1 MDRTVKISI
10 TAGDVEIDLDGSSA
24 ELEEMLSLLR
34 QDDSWGLMIDRL
46 KVARNAAMRAAIAA
60 AKASGLPERGSAFHT
75 LVETCSLK
83 RKPDQVL
90 GAIHYLREV
99 EGVSDSPPRVINQLF
114 EDAGMEPPGNLS
126 LYLNG
131 RLISLRG
138 TTITGSGANYV
149 IQLPSLATNLRGSYR
164 LDVSGL
170 SGMPAPYSCYFN
182 RI

>member
-1 MDRTVKISI
+1 MNHHTGAGMDRTVKISI

-46 KVARNAAMRAAIAA
+46 KVARNAAMKAAIAA

-114 EDAGMEPPGNLS
+114 EDAGMESPGNLS
-126 LYLNG
+126 LYLN
-131 RLISLRG
+131 RLRERKFLIIPDGNEDKNRFA
-138 TTITGSGANYV
+138 I
-149 IQLPSLATNLRGSYR
+149 
-164 LDVSGL
+164 L
-170 SGMPAPYSCYFN
+170 SGEGRAHLDKRSTN
-182 RI
+182 

>member
-10 TAGDVEIDLDGSSA
+10 TAGDVEIDLDGSTG

-46 KVARNAAMRAAIAA
+46 KVARNSAMKAAIAA

-114 EDAGMEPPGNLS
+114 EDAGMESPGNLS
-126 LYLNG
+126 LYLNRLRERKFLVIPDGNEDKNRFAVLSIEG
-131 RLISLRG
+131 RAHLDKRS
-138 TTITGSGANYV
+138 
-149 IQLPSLATNLRGSYR
+149 TN
-164 LDVSGL
+164 
-170 SGMPAPYSCYFN
+170 
-182 RI
+182 

>member
-10 TAGDVEIDLDGSSA
+10 TAGDVEIDLDGSTG

-46 KVARNAAMRAAIAA
+46 KVARNSAMKAAIAA

-114 EDAGMEPPGNLS
+114 EDAGMESPGNLS
-126 LYLNG
+126 LYLNRLRERKFLVIPDGNEDKNRFAVLSVEG
-131 RLISLRG
+131 RAHLDKRS
-138 TTITGSGANYV
+138 
-149 IQLPSLATNLRGSYR
+149 TN
-164 LDVSGL
+164 
-170 SGMPAPYSCYFN
+170 
-182 RI
+182 

>member
-1 MDRTVKISI
+1 MRPMIYHSGAGMDRTVKISI

-46 KVARNAAMRAAIAA
+46 KVARNAAMKAAIAA

-114 EDAGMEPPGNLS
+114 EDAGMESPGNLS
-126 LYLNG
+126 LYLN
-131 RLISLRG
+131 SLRERKFLIIPDG
-138 TTITGSGANYV
+138 NEDKNRFAI
-149 IQLPSLATNLRGSYR
+149 
-164 LDVSGL
+164 L
-170 SGMPAPYSCYFN
+170 SGEGRAHLDKRSTN
-182 RI
+182 

>member
-1 MDRTVKISI
+1 MAFLPGQQRKEAKFLS
-10 TAGDVEIDLDGSSA
+10 EP
-24 ELEEMLSLLR
+24 EEMLSLLR

-46 KVARNAAMRAAIAA
+46 KVARNSAMKAAIAA

-114 EDAGMEPPGNLS
+114 EDEFK
-126 LYLNG
+126 YLQN
-131 RLISLRG
+131 IM
-138 TTITGSGANYV
+138 A
-149 IQLPSLATNLRGSYR
+149 
-164 LDVSGL
+164 
-170 SGMPAPYSCYFN
+170 
-182 RI
+182 

>member
-1 MDRTVKISI
+1 MDRMVKISI
-10 TAGDVEIDLDGSSA
+10 TAGDVEIDLDGSTG

-46 KVARNAAMRAAIAA
+46 KVARNSAMQAAIAA

-114 EDAGMEPPGNLS
+114 EDAGMESPGNLS
-126 LYLNG
+126 LYLNRLRERKFLVIPDGNEDKNRFAVLSVEG
-131 RLISLRG
+131 RAHLDKRS
-138 TTITGSGANYV
+138 
-149 IQLPSLATNLRGSYR
+149 TN
-164 LDVSGL
+164 
-170 SGMPAPYSCYFN
+170 
-182 RI
+182 